1 MTETAPETIFY
12 TADVVCVRGDD
23 VLLIERG
30 WPPHQGKLA
39 LPGGHVDE
47 GETSREAA
55 VRELLEE
62 TGVKVPVDDL
72 VLVGVYDAPG
82 RDPRGRYVS
91 VAYLARVPADTIA
104 RAGTDATAV
113 RWAPLNDPGDDLAFD
128 HGLIL
133 RDAGR
138 QLGDRDRVLEQLLA
152 EVRELRPEPWPED
165 VFARYTTLAGA
176 HVDLFRAADG
186 WPQWRCAACPAT
198 SVGAYTG
205 PFNDPF
211 GDTEIHRQAQ
221 DHAARCRAL
230 PKP

>member
-1 MTETAPETIFY
+1 MTESTPETIRY
-12 TADVVCVRGDD
+12 TADVVFVRGAE

-30 WPPHQGKLA
+30 WPPHQGQPA

-47 GETSREAA
+47 GEWSRDAA
-55 VRELLEE
+55 ARELLEE
-62 TGVKVPVDDL
+62 TGVEVEPEDL

-82 RDPRGRYVS
+82 RDPRGRYIS
-91 VAYLARVPADTIA
+91 VAYAATVPDHTIA
-104 RAGTDATAV
+104 RAGDDATAV
-113 RWAPLNDPGDDLAFD
+113 SWVPLNDPGDDLAFD

-133 RDAGR
+133 EDAGQ

-152 EVRELRPEPWPED
+152 EVRGLRPKPWPEN
-165 VFARYTTLAGA
+165 VFTRYTTLAGA
-176 HVDLFRAADG
+176 HVDLFRTERG
-186 WPQWRCAACPAT
+186 RPQWRCAACSGT

-221 DHAARCRAL
+221 DHAAQCRAL